1 MNAATKKPSLGDY
14 AIKQQ
19 VENNA
24 TDAEPTELERTK
36 GKGDKVSIA
45 VRLGKEDWHKLHD
58 FANRQGISLQKLI
71 VLSLAE
77 TMKAKGVRPITG
89 K

>member
-1 MNAATKKPSLGDY
+1 MKKPSLGDF

-19 VENNA
+19 AEHA
-24 TDAEPTELERTK
+24 AIDAEPTELERTR
-36 GKGDKVSIA
+36 GKNDRVSIA
-45 VRLGKEDWHKLHD
+45 VRLGREDWHKLHD

-71 VLSLAE
+71 VQSLAE
-77 TMKAKGVRPITG
+77 TMKAKGVRPISG